1 MQVFIV
7 QLLHW
12 LVDNDV
18 VQVELD
24 TPTVLQNL
32 RHDLFERCWCRCQP
46 KTNTLEPKNSFVH
59 YKRCYIPTRKVE
71 ASPMVGW
78 CQVQLRK
85 VWHSSHWVEEFI
97 NMGQW
102 KGVENDSLIWFTQVD
117 ARTNFPI
124 WLLDDDNL
132 GNPLWCIC
140 TFDDALVFHPKTL
153 RGNFITQRHGQT
165 TQLGPHGLN
174 MVHTVTYGF
183 FTNRSTVL
191 KRDWN
196 SSNPSGSFYTYR
208 VDEGLV
214 DSGGMRWCLA
224 GVRLGLASLMK
235 TCLLACLKTCLDGL
249 AWEVDA
255 RLDNVEGRLLSRT
268 WASLT
273 SHCGACPGSAV
284 LTYKQSYPRR
294 QKKTVVNG
302 LFTAYM

>member
-124 WLLDDDNL
+124 WLLMTTIWETHSGVFVHSMMPWYSILKHFVEILSHNVMGRQRNL
-132 GNPLWCIC
+132 
-140 TFDDALVFHPKTL
+140 D
-153 RGNFITQRHGQT
+153 
-165 TQLGPHGLN
+165 
-174 MVHTVTYGF
+174 
-183 FTNRSTVL
+183 
-191 KRDWN
+191 
-196 SSNPSGSFYTYR
+196 
-208 VDEGLV
+208 
-214 DSGGMRWCLA
+214 
-224 GVRLGLASLMK
+224 
-235 TCLLACLKTCLDGL
+235 
-249 AWEVDA
+249 
-255 RLDNVEGRLLSRT
+255 RT
-268 WASLT
+268 
-273 SHCGACPGSAV
+273 G
-284 LTYKQSYPRR
+284 
-294 QKKTVVNG
+294 
-302 LFTAYM
+302 